1 MYFTPRGKDLREQKI
16 LDFSTAQKFLDTA
29 VFGKNPAAFFRQLY
43 IKKIVIAPFNHFGKC
58 LAAMLRD
65 QDVEILCFADRMHDK
80 YGNGFLGIPIV
91 SYEALREDT
100 IEAVVVTSNYYANE
114 IMDTLVDSGI
124 PLEKIIGINTILYGM
139 ERMPSQ

>member
-16 LDFSTAQKFLDTA
+16 LDFSTAQKFLDAA
-29 VFGKNPAAFFRQLY
+29 VFGKNPAEFFRQLH
-43 IKKIVIAPFNHFGKC
+43 IRKIVIAPFNHFGKC
-58 LAAMLRD
+58 LAAMLKE
-65 QDVEILCFADRMHDK
+65 QDVEVLFFADRMHAK
-80 YGNGFLGIPIV
+80 YGDNLWGIPIV
-91 SYEALREDT
+91 PYEALKEDA

-114 IMDTLVDSGI
+114 IIDTLMEAGV